1 MKKMMKKRV
10 KSGKVTEVR
19 KKERKKERERKGKEK
34 EPCWEFGQKECGKT
48 H

>member
-10 KSGKVTEVR
+10 KSGKVTE
-19 KKERKKERERKGKEK
+19 EQKERERKGKEK